1 MPTSQ
6 CLLIL
11 QNIFATLLEREH
23 AADKSLDSVNKD
35 ILQSSIVETVKFA
48 QNALDSERTEDSA
61 QALATLTAFLKF
73 DHPKSFENRLRIIL
87 TKLLSTTK
95 STKHL
100 ISLFKENGTYV
111 DVTYYVWKAMPKLT
125 VKATQATDVYV
136 QNYLEVVA
144 AIPINV
150 KAFNESPSL
159 LCNAEPDID
168 FSTTTPYESV
178 KKALNK
184 CWQLATNW
192 PLSASNH
199 KQMLMVL
206 IGVVLPHL
214 HNPIVMTDFFMDSLE
229 IGGQMSVLALQGV
242 FVLCQQ
248 SNIAYPNIYEKLYSL
263 FGPEIF
269 HANYKARLFYLADIF
284 LSSTH
289 LSKTLIAAFA
299 KRLARLSLIAPP
311 QDIAVI
317 IYFIENLLMR
327 HPEVKRL
334 LIMESATNDLTYHDP
349 YAINECDPNR
359 SQALDSSL
367 WEIVCH
373 KRHAVTSV
381 DQLSSDL
388 IWCRLPNVEWDLGE
402 YLDVTDNDVS
412 RI

>member
-1 MPTSQ
+1 M
-6 CLLIL
+6 
-11 QNIFATLLEREH
+11 
-23 AADKSLDSVNKD
+23 
-35 ILQSSIVETVKFA
+35 KFA
-48 QNALDSERTEDSA
+48 QNALDTESIADNC

-73 DHPKSFENRLRIIL
+73 DHAKSFENRLRIIL
-87 TKLLSTTK
+87 SKLLSTTK
-95 STKHL
+95 SNKQL
-100 ISLFKENGTYV
+100 IGLLKENGTTAHV
-111 DVTYYVWKAMPKLT
+111 DVIYYAWKAMPKLT
-125 VKATQATDVYV
+125 LKPAKATDLYV
-136 QNYLEVVA
+136 QNYFDLVA
-144 AIPINV
+144 AMPINT

-159 LCNAEPDID
+159 LCNSSSSSSNAADSTID
-168 FSTTTPYESV
+168 FTTTLPYETI

-184 CWQLATNW
+184 CWQTATGW
-192 PLSASNH
+192 HLSAANH
-199 KQMLMVL
+199 KQMLMLL
-206 IGVVLPHL
+206 ITVVLPHL
-214 HNPIVMTDFFMDSLE
+214 HNPILMTDFFMDSLE

-263 FGPEIF
+263 FTPEIF

-289 LSKTLIAAFA
+289 LPKTIIAAFA
-299 KRLARLSLIAPP
+299 KRLARLSLAAPP

-317 IYFIENLLMR
+317 IYFVENLLMR

-334 LIMESATNDLTYHDP
+334 LMAESVAPNGADTYHDP
-349 YAINECDPNR
+349 YAMMECDPNR
-359 SQALDSSL
+359 SQALQSSL

-402 YLDVTDNDVS
+402 YLDVTDDDVS
-412 RI
+412 SHLMNAKQNSVCTQNRLSPYFLFKDL